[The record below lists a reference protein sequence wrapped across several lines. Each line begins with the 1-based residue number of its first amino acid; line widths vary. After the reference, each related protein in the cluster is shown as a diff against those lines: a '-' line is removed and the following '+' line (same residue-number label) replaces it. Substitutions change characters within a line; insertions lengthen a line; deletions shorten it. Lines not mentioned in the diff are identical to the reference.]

1 MPPLVAALCAP
12 LISLLAA
19 TVLAVGG
26 FGSALVAIPLLALV
40 LPIKTVVP
48 LVLLQDF
55 LASLLLGIRLR
66 GDIDRREVVRVVPS
80 MLAGITAG
88 VTLLVMV
95 PARGMLFALG
105 TLVVIYGV
113 YTLARGG
120 TPLRLSRRW
129 AIPAGLAGGMVG
141 GAMGVGGP
149 IYVMY
154 YSGRIEDPARLR
166 ASMSLT
172 FLVSTGTR
180 VALLAAAGL
189 LLDVQLWGMLALMV
203 PGMLAGLFLGQRI
216 GRRLSRPRVMRLVAA
231 MLVMSGTSVLW
242 KAAAL

>member
-1 MPPLVAALCAP
+1 MPPLTAVLCAP

-19 TVLAVGG
+19 AVLAVSG
-26 FGSALVAIPLLALV
+26 FGSALISIPLLALV
-40 LPIKTVVP
+40 LPIKIVVP

-80 MLAGITAG
+80 MLAGIAAG
-88 VTLLVMV
+88 VTLLVVV
-95 PARGMLFALG
+95 PAQGMLSALG
-105 TLVVIYGV
+105 TFVIIYGV
-113 YTLARGG
+113 YTLASGG
-120 TPLRLSRRW
+120 RLLRLSQRW

-141 GAMGVGGP
+141 GTMGVGGP

-154 YSGRIEDPARLR
+154 YSGRIHDPTRLR

-172 FLVSTGTR
+172 FLISTGTR
-180 VALLAAAGL
+180 IALLAAAGL
-189 LLDVQLWGMLALMV
+189 LLDARLWGMLALMV
-203 PGMLAGLFLGQRI
+203 PGMLAGLYLGQRI
-216 GRRLSRPRVMRLVAA
+216 GQRLSRLQVMRLVAA

>member
-1 MPPLVAALCAP
+1 MLPLSALVCAP

-19 TVLAVGG
+19 TVLAIGG
-26 FGSALVAIPLLALV
+26 FGSALVSIPLLALV
-40 LPIKTVVP
+40 LPLKIVVP

-55 LASLLLGIRLR
+55 LASLLMGIRLR
-66 GDIDRREVVRVVPS
+66 GDIDRREVLRVIPS
-80 MLAGITAG
+80 MLVGIAAG
-88 VTLLVMV
+88 VTLLVTV

-105 TLVVIYGV
+105 SFVVIYGA
-113 YTLARGG
+113 YTLASGG
-120 TPLRLSRRW
+120 TGVRLSRRW

-154 YSGRIEDPARLR
+154 YAGRIDDPTRLR

-172 FLVSTGTR
+172 FLISTGTR
-180 VALLAAAGL
+180 VALLAATGL
-189 LLDVQLWGMLALMV
+189 LLDARLWGMLALMV
-203 PGMLAGLFLGQRI
+203 PGLLGGLFLGQRI
-216 GRRLSRPRVMRLVAA
+216 GKRLSRPHVMRLVAV

-242 KAAAL
+242 KATGL